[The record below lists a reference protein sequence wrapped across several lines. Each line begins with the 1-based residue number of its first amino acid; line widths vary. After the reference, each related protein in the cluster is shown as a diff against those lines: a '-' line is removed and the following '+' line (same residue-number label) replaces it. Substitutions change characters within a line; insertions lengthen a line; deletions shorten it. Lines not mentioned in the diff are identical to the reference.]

1 MKGFKIV
8 IPTMVIVAVLATWI
22 LGKYHS
28 AVELQVRILII
39 VGGALL
45 SGVLT
50 FFMLQQDIDRVDP
63 KPNK

>member
-1 MKGFKIV
+1 MKRLKIV
-8 IPTMVIVAVLATWI
+8 LPTMLIVAVLATWM

-28 AVELQVRILII
+28 AVQLQVRILISL
-39 VGGALL
+39 GGALL

-50 FFMLQQDIDRVDP
+50 FFLSKQDIDHVDE